1 MTRIVN
7 RVLNIYYYVLFAAFV
22 LLEALDIIAVM
33 LCPLEL
39 FTLVDALYIRGILGM
54 VSFALVFLTFLTYL
68 IPLCINNNYP
78 FFAIPDAVRTVD
90 FDKKTL
96 RAINIPVV
104 VSAICSFILLVTV
117 KPFNVGSGEYD
128 ELLWM
133 FGMFQSLSFK
143 ANIQQLLWSRRIKQ

>member
-54 VSFALVFLTFLTYL
+54 VSFALVFLTHFTYL
-68 IPLCINNNYP
+68 IPLCVNNNYP
-78 FFAIPDAVRTVD
+78 FLTIPDALRTVT

-96 RAINIPVV
+96 RTINIPVV
-104 VSAICSFILLVTV
+104 ISAICSFILLVTV

-133 FGMFQSLSFK
+133 VGMFQSLSFK

>member
-7 RVLNIYYYVLFAAFV
+7 RVLNLYYYVLFAVFV
-22 LLEALDIIAVM
+22 SLEALDVIAVM

-54 VSFALVFLTFLTYL
+54 VSFALVFLTFLTYS

-78 FFAIPDAVRTVD
+78 FLAISDALRTVT
-90 FDKKTL
+90 FDKKTM
-96 RAINIPVV
+96 RVINIPVV

-128 ELLWM
+128 ELLW
-133 FGMFQSLSFK
+133 
-143 ANIQQLLWSRRIKQ
+143 SRRIKQ